1 MLRDIIRTL
10 FGGFN
15 ARQLAKT
22 YRSRPRQRL
31 CESTHK
37 RTRTRYSSCHWKYIR
52 LPTTYTKVCNSHLF
66 ISHTFFFKRE
76 LPRVCDPYAP
86 NTHKVPNTADL
97 SHDLSAQSVLLPPPR
112 HSPRFHRTYS
122 ALHCVAPGT
131 YDRDTVPVGQVSAYT
146 TFTRQWSDS
155 VRQKPSEVSIWLRG
169 EVGRKVRRSV
179 NSIFIDWLTWTDRR
193 IATG

>member
-66 ISHTFFFKRE
+66 ISHTFFLNRE

>member
-10 FGGFN
+10 FGGFY

-31 CESTHK
+31 CESIHK

-52 LPTTYTKVCNSHLF
+52 LLTTYTKVCNSHLF
-66 ISHTFFFKRE
+66 ISHTFFLNRE

-97 SHDLSAQSVLLPPPR
+97 SHDLSAQSVLLSPPTLAAVPS
-112 HSPRFHRTYS
+112 HLFSS
-122 ALHCVAPGT
+122 ALCRSRYLRQRYGAGGT
-131 YDRDTVPVGQVSAYT
+131 GVCLHNLYT
-146 TFTRQWSDS
+146 TMKRQRQAETFRGQYLATRRGGQEGA
-155 VRQKPSEVSIWLRG
+155 PLR
-169 EVGRKVRRSV
+169 
-179 NSIFIDWLTWTDRR
+179 
-193 IATG
+193 

>member
-10 FGGFN
+10 FGGFY

-31 CESTHK
+31 CESIHK
-37 RTRTRYSSCHWKYIR
+37 RTRTRYSRCHWKYIR
-52 LPTTYTKVCNSHLF
+52 LPTMYTKVCNSHLF
-66 ISHTFFFKRE
+66 ISHTFFFK
-76 LPRVCDPYAP
+76 PWAASCVWPICSKH
-86 NTHKVPNTADL
+86 T
-97 SHDLSAQSVLLPPPR
+97 QSPKHSWSFARPFRTIGPPSPPR

-146 TFTRQWSDS
+146 TFTRQWSAS

-169 EVGRKVRRSV
+169 EVGRKGRRSV